1 MLGGYKNMSTFIP
14 HTKAELREK
23 QRYGDLIHKAQEKE
37 AEEERNRLKAINEV
51 IDWVK
56 EHENERNSNKSKYG
70 HLLDKYIK

>member
-1 MLGGYKNMSTFIP
+1 MSTFIP

-51 IDWVK
+51 IEWAK
-56 EHENERNSNKSKYG
+56 EHENERRQSGTVPFRRAYAYEWAQSG
-70 HLLDKYIK
+70 RL

>member
-51 IDWVK
+51 IKWAK

>member
-1 MLGGYKNMSTFIP
+1 MSTFIP

-51 IDWVK
+51 IEWAKNMKTK
-56 EHENERNSNKSKYG
+56 EILIRANYKYSTPIPTKTG
-70 HLLDKYIK
+70 GKNY

>member
-1 MLGGYKNMSTFIP
+1 MSTFIP

-51 IDWVK
+51 IEWVK
-56 EHENERNSNKSKYG
+56 KHENERNSNKSKYG

>member
-1 MLGGYKNMSTFIP
+1 MSTFIP

-51 IDWVK
+51 IEWAK
-56 EHENERNSNKSKYG
+56 ENERYYRKRANVYELYFKRTVYKG
-70 HLLDKYIK
+70 IE

>member
-51 IDWVK
+51 IEWAK
-56 EHENERNSNKSKYG
+56 EHEKERNSNKSKYG
-70 HLLDKYIK
+70 HLLDNYIK